1 MGTFQRSYQIFR
13 ESWGVLV
20 KDKELLLF
28 PILSGLF
35 SIIAFI
41 GMVGGGIASGL
52 FLAIAGRGPEQF
64 PRWVGGAYLFVWYF
78 VTWLIATSFNVA
90 VLACARIRFDGG
102 DPTTADGFAAIQKHF
117 GAIALWAL
125 ISATVGLVLDMIKE
139 RFEVVGAILKGILG
153 AVWSIATF
161 FVVPVMIFEGPG
173 LGDSVKR
180 SVELVKKSWGEA
192 LGVTA
197 GVGLFTFLLAI
208 PGFVLPIVLGF
219 TLGGTA
225 ALIGAGVAVVYWI
238 ALAVVSSALSGIFRA
253 ALYLYATK
261 GEVPSGYTGAL
272 VQTAFRTR

>member
-1 MGTFQRSYQIFR
+1 MGTFQRSYQIFK

-28 PILSGLF
+28 PVLSGVF
-35 SIIAFI
+35 SLIAFA
-41 GMVGGGIASGL
+41 GMVGGGLAMGL
-52 FLAIAGRGPEQF
+52 FASLAGRGPESL

-125 ISATVGLVLDMIKE
+125 ISATVGILLDMIKE
-139 RFEVVGAILKGILG
+139 RFELLGSILKGILG
-153 AVWSIATF
+153 AAWSIATF
-161 FVVPVMIFEGPG
+161 FVVPVMIFEGPA
-173 LGDSVKR
+173 LGTSFKR
-180 SVELVKKSWGEA
+180 SVELVKRSWGEA

-208 PGFVLPIVLGF
+208 PGFFLPIVLGA

-225 ALIGAGVAVVYWI
+225 ALIGVGIAVLYWVC
-238 ALAVVSSALSGIFRA
+238 LAVVSSALSGIFRA

-261 GEVPSGYTGAL
+261 GEAPSGYSGEL
-272 VQTAFRTR
+272 VKGAFRTA